1 MALAY
6 WPKPKKEWRTPEPPY
21 PMSNRTRFVRRLCSE
36 CGDAW
41 LRIYYEHGSWWAE
54 DENTLISRDIDFK
67 REHDWEEGALCD
79 GCAASRWFSY
89 DD

>member
-6 WPKPKKEWRTPEPPY
+6 WPKPKKEWRTPELPY
-21 PMSNRTRFVRRLCSE
+21 PLSSRTRFVRRLCSE
-36 CGDAW
+36 CGDAGM
-41 LRIYYEHGSWWAE
+41 RIYYDDGLWWAE
-54 DENTLISRDIDFK
+54 DENTLISRDLDSK
-67 REHDWEEGALCD
+67 MARDWEEGTLCD